1 MLWLSALVL
10 LWLVVGALML
20 RARQL
25 GSVRL
30 TRRWT
35 TRLYAVSLVPLTAL
49 VAETAL
55 VVVQLVFVRGID
67 SGEAIARARPY
78 AMGLAPLINL
88 VLLDMALRR
97 SSEDGHRERQLAR
110 AVHADPM
117 PTRPQAV
124 ARGAL
129 PRTVP
134 HR

>member
-10 LWLVVGALML
+10 LWLVVGAFTL

-49 VAETAL
+49 VAETVL

-67 SGEAIARARPY
+67 SGEAIAHARPY

-88 VLLDMALRR
+88 VLLGGRLRLRPRCLRR
-97 SSEDGHRERQLAR
+97 GPRRRDHLGRADRPTRERRRGVRHRPRAR
-110 AVHADPM
+110 
-117 PTRPQAV
+117 RP
-124 ARGAL
+124 
-129 PRTVP
+129 
-134 HR
+134 